1 MVLAAAIAYGVGCS
15 TRTVAGVYRGPGM
28 TRVLLFL
35 FAVMQ
40 AQIVVSVAL
49 VPSTICPERCQD
61 DGPDGRCPP
70 ACPSCLSAAHP
81 APPLPARLVTAPS
94 VHREALPVVANALPP
109 QPEPTDIFHV
119 PKRLLA

>member
-1 MVLAAAIAYGVGCS
+1 
-15 TRTVAGVYRGPGM
+15 M

-40 AQIVVSVAL
+40 AQVIVSVAL

-70 ACPSCLSAAHP
+70 ACLRCASSAHP
-81 APPLPARLVTAPS
+81 RPPLPAPPGTEPPG
-94 VHREALPVVANALPP
+94 HREPLPVVATALPP
-109 QPEPTDIFHV
+109 QPEPPAIFHA
-119 PKRLLA
+119 PTRSPPYPEARLPQRSP

>member
-1 MVLAAAIAYGVGCS
+1 
-15 TRTVAGVYRGPGM
+15 M

-40 AQIVVSVAL
+40 AQVIVSLAL

-70 ACPSCLSAAHP
+70 ACLSCASSAHP
-81 APPLPARLVTAPS
+81 APPLPARSSPCRTCIAKPCRSSRAHFRPNQNPPTSSTSRS
-94 VHREALPVVANALPP
+94 VSSRSLKLG
-109 QPEPTDIFHV
+109 
-119 PKRLLA
+119 

>member
-1 MVLAAAIAYGVGCS
+1 
-15 TRTVAGVYRGPGM
+15 M

-40 AQIVVSVAL
+40 AQVIVSVAL

-70 ACPSCLSAAHP
+70 ACLSCPSSAHP
-81 APPLPARLVTAPS
+81 APPLPAPLVTVPY

-109 QPEPTDIFHV
+109 QPEPADIFHV